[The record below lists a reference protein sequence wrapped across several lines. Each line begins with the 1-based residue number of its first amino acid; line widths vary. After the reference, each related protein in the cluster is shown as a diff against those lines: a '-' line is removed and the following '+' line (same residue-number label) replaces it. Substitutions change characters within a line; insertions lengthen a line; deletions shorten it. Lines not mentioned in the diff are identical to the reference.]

1 MTRRP
6 YKHNLRLLLFLSIWC
21 AFCCGTLPNGR
32 GWGQDATLAPGW
44 DRISRAAWN
53 AAAAPATWGPAAGAL
68 AFQVGS
74 ADRNLSAWAMDRT
87 PLYRSQRNAA
97 HASDSIGGAIS
108 AAYVGTAL
116 ATPSGNELGVWAL
129 SKTRGF
135 AVGYGA
141 VAITS
146 QLTGFLKDET
156 ARTRP
161 NGSDTQSFPSNH
173 AMKAGVYGALASQ
186 NLEVLPLSGETR
198 MASRIALGTL
208 TTAVAWA
215 RLEAGSHY
223 PSDVLAGVAIGHFIG
238 VFINDAFLGIDK
250 SSPLVPI
257 IVPSQNGAFLGI
269 TIHYQ

>member
-1 MTRRP
+1 M
-6 YKHNLRLLLFLSIWC
+6 LQ
-21 AFCCGTLPNGR
+21 NGR

-53 AAAAPATWGPAAGAL
+53 AAASPATWGPAAGVL
-68 AFQVGS
+68 AFKVGN
-74 ADRNLSAWAMDRT
+74 ADRNLSLWAIDRT
-87 PLYRSQRNAA
+87 PLYGSQRNAA
-97 HASDSIGGAIS
+97 RASDSLGGAIS

-116 ATPSGNELGVWAL
+116 ATPGGDEPGEWAL
-129 SKTRGF
+129 SKARGF

-173 AMKAGVYGALASQ
+173 AMKAGVYGALASR
-186 NLEVLPLSGETR
+186 NLEALPLSGETV

-223 PSDVLAGVAIGHFIG
+223 PSDVLAGAAMGHFIG
-238 VFINDAFLGIDK
+238 AFINDAFLGIEK
-250 SSPLVPI
+250 SSPIVPI
-257 IVPSQNGAFLGI
+257 IEQSREGVFLGI
-269 TIHYQ
+269 TIHYR